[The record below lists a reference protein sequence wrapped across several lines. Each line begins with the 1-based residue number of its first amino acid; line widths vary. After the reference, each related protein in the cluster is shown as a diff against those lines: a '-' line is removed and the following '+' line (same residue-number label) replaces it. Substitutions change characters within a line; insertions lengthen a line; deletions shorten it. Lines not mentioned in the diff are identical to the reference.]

1 MKIQVT
7 KQKNNSQLVLI
18 PVEGA
23 QTVSVIYFV
32 KAGSRMENLKNNGI
46 AHFTEHMMFKGTKKR
61 PDAFNISCEAD
72 GLGAYVNAA
81 TDRENTYYYIK
92 SAGEHLS
99 KSIDLLSDLVLNSK
113 FDETEIEKEKGVIVE
128 EIKMYKDNPSWHIGD
143 LYDGLVYANATL
155 GLPIAG
161 EEKTVRAF
169 NRGTFTNYFDDYYS
183 APNTY
188 LIIAGNLK
196 NENGLGEEYLSGFK
210 EGRQINKPEILPLQD
225 QPRLIFEERD
235 IQQAHLQIGV
245 PGIPFTDKRRLAAK
259 ILSIILGGNMSSRLF
274 MELREKRGLAYAV
287 STRSENLSDAGQ
299 MTTMAGV
306 RKEKAEEALQLIL
319 KEYDNVYK
327 NVTQAELTRAKE
339 YYKGILSISM
349 EDISNLAIN
358 AAIQLYYTGDTLDI
372 NQIKKE
378 IDKVSL
384 DEVRQVAKDL
394 FLREKLNLAI
404 IGPYNSSKM
413 FDKILEI

>member
-23 QTVSVIYFV
+23 ETVSVIYFV

-61 PDAFNISCEAD
+61 PDAFTISCEAD

-92 SAGEHLS
+92 SASEHLP

-113 FDETEIEKEKGVIVE
+113 YDETEIEKEKGVIVE

-161 EEKTVRAF
+161 EEKTVKTF
-169 NRGTFTNYFDDYYS
+169 NRKTFTNYFNDYYS

-196 NENGLGEEYLSGFK
+196 SENGLGEKYLSQLK
-210 EGRQINKPEILPLQD
+210 EGKKISKPEPLPRQD

-245 PGIPFTDKRRLAAK
+245 PGIHFTDKRRYALK
-259 ILSIILGGNMSSRLF
+259 LLSIVLGGNMSSRLF

-287 STRSENLSDAGQ
+287 RTQSENLSDAGQ
-299 MTTMAGV
+299 MTTMAGI
-306 RKEKAEEALQLIL
+306 RKEKVEEALQLIL
-319 KEYDNVYK
+319 KEYDNVSE
-327 NVTQAELTRAKE
+327 NITEDELKRAKE

-349 EDISNLAIN
+349 EDISNLALSM
-358 AAIQLYYTGDTLDI
+358 ATQLYYTGGTLDI
-372 NQIKKE
+372 SEIK
-378 IDKVSL
+378 
-384 DEVRQVAKDL
+384 
-394 FLREKLNLAI
+394 
-404 IGPYNSSKM
+404 
-413 FDKILEI
+413 